1 MSRKA
6 LVIDDEP
13 DTATYLGTLLSDNG
27 WDVRTAN
34 DVNTGLGLARE
45 DTPDVIL
52 LDLMMPE
59 RGGLSCLVELRKD
72 PKLGPVPIV
81 IVSGI
86 EEELNVDFRNFLARF
101 KYRKADAFLNKPVV
115 PDELLKKVDEL
126 TSQKTE

>member
-6 LVIDDEP
+6 LIIDDEP

-34 DVNTGLGLARE
+34 DVNTGLALARE
-45 DTPDVIL
+45 DTPDVVL
-52 LDLMMPE
+52 LDLMMPD
-59 RGGLSCLVELRKD
+59 RGGLSCLVEFRKD
-72 PKLGPVPIV
+72 PELGPVPIV

-101 KYRKADAFLNKPVV
+101 KHRKADAFLGKPVV
-115 PDELLKKVDEL
+115 PEELLKKVDEL